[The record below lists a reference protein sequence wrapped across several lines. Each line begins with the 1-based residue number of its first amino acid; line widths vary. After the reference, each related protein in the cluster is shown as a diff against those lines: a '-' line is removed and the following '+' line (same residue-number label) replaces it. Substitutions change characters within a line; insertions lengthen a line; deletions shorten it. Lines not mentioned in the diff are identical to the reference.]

1 MPSIHIKVPDPEPGS
16 FNHKR
21 PPGTLLRSQTLHLQ
35 EALLRHKNETDEHK
49 KEIDEVLAIDPRN
62 LKTEGEVS
70 SYIHKATA
78 ILHTHAAKPSSG
90 KPGK

>member
-1 MPSIHIKVPDPEPGS
+1 MPSILVKVPDPEPGS

-21 PPGTLLRSQTLHLQ
+21 PPGTLLRSQTLHLR
-35 EALLRHKNETDEHK
+35 EALLRHK
-49 KEIDEVLAIDPRN
+49 KEIEEVLAIDPRN

-70 SYIHKATA
+70 SYIHKVTA